1 MPREI
6 VPIGTDMAHRRGLT
20 GPSIRDSLM
29 PRPPCPVCNH
39 PTGDCVGE
47 HPDVVNTD
55 MPVDDPMVVVEH
67 DAFITVPSPGAVE
80 RSMTFRGFTAGH
92 SYRRSKV
99 ENAMEVHGI
108 RVLYHEVPTIPVET
122 K

>member
-1 MPREI
+1 MGIRPGTASATSH
-6 VPIGTDMAHRRGLT
+6 VP
-20 GPSIRDSLM
+20 
-29 PRPPCPVCNH
+29 
-39 PTGDCVGE
+39 
-47 HPDVVNTD
+47 VNTD
-55 MPVDDPMVVVEH
+55 MPTDDPMVVVEH
-67 DAFITVPSPGAVE
+67 DVFITVPSPGAVE

-108 RVLYHEVPTIPVET
+108 RVLYHEIGPVGTTEV